1 MNRELPDVQA
11 GFRKGRGTRDQIAN
25 IHWIMEKAREFQ
37 KNIYFCFID
46 NAKAFDGVDHN
57 KLWKILKEIVDEN
70 PFLGKFYE
78 DIDEWSFQTEMF
90 FLCNRYKQLEDINI
104 KYLNQRK
111 PVVADYHIFKNVI
124 FASRTLKDSQYDK
137 YMQIYRILT
146 QDMPVPNVIVY
157 LTASLETLQKR
168 IAMRGREFEKNM
180 DPNYLLQLTKD
191 YETAMD
197 AFKKDHPDIP
207 VLKFNGDDMDFVKN
221 PDDLNVIL
229 SALQNTLLK
238 ESK

>member
-1 MNRELPDVQA
+1 MTGVP
-11 GFRKGRGTRDQIAN
+11 
-25 IHWIMEKAREFQ
+25 
-37 KNIYFCFID
+37 FITVEGPIGVGKTSL
-46 NAKAFDGVDHN
+46 AKEISTHMQ
-57 KLWKILKEIVDEN
+57 LHLLKEIVDEN

-137 YMQIYRILT
+137 YMHIYRILT

-197 AFKKDHPDIP
+197 AFKKDHPNIP

>member
-1 MNRELPDVQA
+1 MTGVP
-11 GFRKGRGTRDQIAN
+11 
-25 IHWIMEKAREFQ
+25 
-37 KNIYFCFID
+37 FITVEGPIGVGKTSL
-46 NAKAFDGVDHN
+46 AKEISTHMQ
-57 KLWKILKEIVDEN
+57 LHLLKEIVDEN

-111 PVVADYHIFKNVI
+111 PVVADYHIFKNLI

-197 AFKKDHPDIP
+197 AFKKDHPEIP

-229 SALQNTLLK
+229 STLQNTLLK

>member
-1 MNRELPDVQA
+1 MTGVPFITVEGPIGVGKTSLAKELSTHMQL
-11 GFRKGRGTRDQIAN
+11 
-25 IHWIMEKAREFQ
+25 H
-37 KNIYFCFID
+37 
-46 NAKAFDGVDHN
+46 
-57 KLWKILKEIVDEN
+57 LLKEIVDEN

-111 PVVADYHIFKNVI
+111 PVVADYHIFKNLI

-146 QDMPVPNVIVY
+146 QDMPVPNVIIY

-207 VLKFNGDDMDFVKN
+207 VLKFNGDDMDFVRN

>member
-1 MNRELPDVQA
+1 MTGVP
-11 GFRKGRGTRDQIAN
+11 
-25 IHWIMEKAREFQ
+25 
-37 KNIYFCFID
+37 FITVEGPIGVGKTSL
-46 NAKAFDGVDHN
+46 AKEISTHMQ
-57 KLWKILKEIVDEN
+57 LHLLKEIVDEN

-78 DIDEWSFQTEMF
+78 NIDEWSFQTEMF

-104 KYLNQRK
+104 KYLMKHK
-111 PVVADYHIFKNVI
+111 PVVADYHICKNLI
-124 FASRTLKDSQYDK
+124 FASRTLKDVQYDK

-191 YETAMD
+191 YETAMET
-197 AFKKDHPDIP
+197 FKKDHPDIP
-207 VLKFNGDDMDFVKN
+207 VLKFNGDNIDFVKN
-221 PDDLNVIL
+221 SDDLNVIL
-229 SALQNTLLK
+229 STLQNTLLK
-238 ESK
+238 GTK

>member
-1 MNRELPDVQA
+1 MTGVP
-11 GFRKGRGTRDQIAN
+11 
-25 IHWIMEKAREFQ
+25 
-37 KNIYFCFID
+37 FITVEGPIGVGKTSL
-46 NAKAFDGVDHN
+46 AKEISTHMQ
-57 KLWKILKEIVDEN
+57 LHLLKEIVDEN

-78 DIDEWSFQTEMF
+78 NIDEWSFQTEMF

-111 PVVADYHIFKNVI
+111 PVVADYHIFKNLI

-197 AFKKDHPDIP
+197 AFKKDHPEIP

>member
-1 MNRELPDVQA
+1 MTGVP
-11 GFRKGRGTRDQIAN
+11 
-25 IHWIMEKAREFQ
+25 
-37 KNIYFCFID
+37 FITVEGPIGVGKTSL
-46 NAKAFDGVDHN
+46 AKAISAHMQ
-57 KLWKILKEIVDEN
+57 LHLLKEIVDEN

-111 PVVADYHIFKNVI
+111 PVIADYHIFKNLI

-197 AFKKDHPDIP
+197 TFKKDHPDIP
-207 VLKFNGDDMDFVKN
+207 VLKFNGDDMDFVQN

>member
-1 MNRELPDVQA
+1 MTGVPFITVEGPIGVGKTSLAKELSTHMQL
-11 GFRKGRGTRDQIAN
+11 
-25 IHWIMEKAREFQ
+25 H
-37 KNIYFCFID
+37 
-46 NAKAFDGVDHN
+46 
-57 KLWKILKEIVDEN
+57 LLKEIVDEN

-104 KYLNQRK
+104 KYLDQRK
-111 PVVADYHIFKNVI
+111 PVVADYHIFKNLI

-207 VLKFNGDDMDFVKN
+207 VLKFNGDDMDFVRN

>member
-1 MNRELPDVQA
+1 VTGVP
-11 GFRKGRGTRDQIAN
+11 
-25 IHWIMEKAREFQ
+25 
-37 KNIYFCFID
+37 FITVEGPIGVGKTSL
-46 NAKAFDGVDHN
+46 AKAISTHMQ
-57 KLWKILKEIVDEN
+57 LHLLKEIVDEN

-111 PVVADYHIFKNVI
+111 PVVADYHIFKNLI
-124 FASRTLKDSQYDK
+124 FASRTLKNSQYDK

-157 LTASLETLQKR
+157 LTASLETLQTR

-197 AFKKDHPDIP
+197 TFKKDHPDIP

-238 ESK
+238 ESE

>member
-1 MNRELPDVQA
+1 MTGVP
-11 GFRKGRGTRDQIAN
+11 
-25 IHWIMEKAREFQ
+25 
-37 KNIYFCFID
+37 FITVEGPIGVGKTSL
-46 NAKAFDGVDHN
+46 AKEISTHMQ
-57 KLWKILKEIVDEN
+57 LHLLKEIVDEN

-111 PVVADYHIFKNVI
+111 PVVADYHIFKNLI

-168 IAMRGREFEKNM
+168 ITLRGREFEKNM

-197 AFKKDHPDIP
+197 TFRKDHPEIP